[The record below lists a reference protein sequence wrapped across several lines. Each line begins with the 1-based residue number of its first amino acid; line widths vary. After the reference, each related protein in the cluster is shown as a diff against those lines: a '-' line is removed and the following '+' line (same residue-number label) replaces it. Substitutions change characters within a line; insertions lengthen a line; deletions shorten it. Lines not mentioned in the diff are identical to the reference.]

1 MKPYR
6 APWWLPGG
14 HVQTLYAYFFAR
26 KPHVVYRRERWEL
39 PDGDFLDLDW
49 IDGDARKPLLVLFHG
64 LEGSSRGHYARA
76 LMGATHDLGWRGV
89 AVNFRGCSGTP
100 NRLPRAYHSGDS
112 TEIGN
117 VLRHLKSFTPDVPLY
132 AAGVSLGA
140 NALLKWLGESG
151 MAAQEVICAAAAVSP
166 PLDLAAAGKRLDSG
180 FNRYT
185 YTRHFLQTLRKKT
198 LRKIAVHHLPISAQA
213 LRAARTLYAFD
224 DLYTA
229 PMHGYRD
236 ADDYWQRASSK
247 PWLKSITVP
256 TLIVHAHNDP
266 FLSASTF
273 PDAGQISPA
282 ITLELPRQGGHVGFV
297 NGPFP
302 GHLTWLPNRLLEFF
316 AAHRGG

>member
-151 MAAQEVICAAAAVSP
+151 MAAQEVISAAAAVSP
-166 PLDLAAAGKRLDSG
+166 PLDLAEAGKRLDRG
-180 FNRYT
+180 FNRSS
-185 YTRHFLQTLRKKT
+185 YTRVFLHSLRQKT
-198 LRKIAVHHLPISAQA
+198 LGKIATHHLPISAHA
-213 LRAARTLYAFD
+213 IRAASTLYAFD

-302 GHLTWLPNRLLEFF
+302 GHLTWLPNRILEFF
-316 AAHRGG
+316 AAHRGS